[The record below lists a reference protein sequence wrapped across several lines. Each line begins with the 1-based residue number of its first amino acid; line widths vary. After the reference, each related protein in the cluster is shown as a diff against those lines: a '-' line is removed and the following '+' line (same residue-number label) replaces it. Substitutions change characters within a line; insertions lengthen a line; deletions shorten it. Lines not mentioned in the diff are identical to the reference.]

1 MYSEKLNFL
10 LLLQEQSRH
19 AREVEVIKK
28 EKEEE
33 TFADMRRSIQMM
45 THTSIILAGGLKR
58 QPPTD
63 GSDAPEDGV
72 IIEEE
77 NSGSDTNNN
86 GTPEQKQKNTHH
98 SNNNYSN
105 NNNKKGFKERIQNKL
120 AFTFQRPPPPYPAE
134 TSSLEQDN
142 RFSGNSSMV
151 TTPDR
156 DMGVKGGNDFDAP
169 VHERTPLN
177 GNVSMGRALPEI
189 NIDSPPPLISSRGGS
204 FDSRPPSIIGRFDNN
219 YPLPP
224 PTTTPSSSGGV
235 ITSSCGGG
243 GCGGGNKITKANKG
257 EAVWF
262 IENHEQQNK
271 ESSI

>member
-1 MYSEKLNFL
+1 M
-10 LLLQEQSRH
+10 
-19 AREVEVIKK
+19 IKK

-58 QPPTD
+58 QPPSD

-77 NSGSDTNNN
+77 NGSDSNNN
-86 GTPEQKQKNTHH
+86 QATPEHQQKNTYH
-98 SNNNYSN
+98 SNSNYR

-120 AFTFQRPPPPYPAE
+120 AFTFQRQYQAE
-134 TSSLEQDN
+134 TSPSVTTEQQQDN
-142 RFSGNSSMV
+142 PFSENSSMV

-156 DMGVKGGNDFDAP
+156 DMGIMGGNNFDIPA
-169 VHERTPLN
+169 HERTPLN

-204 FDSRPPSIIGRFDNN
+204 FDSRPPSMIGRFDNF
-219 YPLPP
+219 PLPP
-224 PTTTPSSSGGV
+224 PITTSSSSASSGGV
-235 ITSSCGGG
+235 IMSSSG
-243 GCGGGNKITKANKG
+243 GCGVGNKITKANKG